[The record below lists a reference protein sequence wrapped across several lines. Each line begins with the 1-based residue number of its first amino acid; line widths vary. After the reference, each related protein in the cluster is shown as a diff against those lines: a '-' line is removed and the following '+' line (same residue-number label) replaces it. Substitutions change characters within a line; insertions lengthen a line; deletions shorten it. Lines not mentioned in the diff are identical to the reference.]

1 MRTLRLLAIPLI
13 VSLGLAACGST
24 ATARRVGV
32 AGASLV
38 VIGAGTTTYARHG
51 ADPNRPTSQRAL
63 ISTGVAA
70 QVIGVGMMIYA
81 LDWIMQREAEEA
93 GVPF

>member
-1 MRTLRLLAIPLI
+1 MRQH
-13 VSLGLAACGST
+13 GHG
-24 ATARRVGV
+24 RRVGV

-38 VIGAGTTTYARHG
+38 VIGAGTTTTRGTARPEP
-51 ADPNRPTSQRAL
+51 ADRSAL

-81 LDWIMQREAEEA
+81 LDWIMQREAEKA